1 MSGSS
6 NITTRL
12 RNHPLSLEKEKK
24 EKKEGKRKKTKIL
37 YEDMENIW
45 VENNRS
51 KYNKKNKKIII
62 ELPFFKNT
70 FDLQTTPKLI
80 FTLNCPSLPFSPI
93 FISFPPLDYMRS
105 ILRITFPWKSC
116 DPCGD
121 N

>member
-62 ELPFFKNT
+62 ELPFFLKIRLT
-70 FDLQTTPKLI
+70 FK
-80 FTLNCPSLPFSPI
+80 
-93 FISFPPLDYMRS
+93 PPQ
-105 ILRITFPWKSC
+105 
-116 DPCGD
+116 